1 MSAEYTMQEM
11 NNLHQDG
18 ETLLYPR
25 MIIRDCCGT
34 EELASTISEE
44 SSFTPGE
51 VMGMMRQLC
60 RKMAAAMAEG
70 RSVKLDGLG
79 TFSPSLALRKGRER
93 ETTDGSGKRRNAGSI
108 EVGSVNFRADRMM
121 VQEINHRCHL
131 ERSPRKFVRHVS
143 KFTPEERLAKAQQFL
158 EEHPMMTVS
167 DYTRMTGL
175 SRTMAGQE
183 LRKWYTTPGSG
194 IDIAGS
200 GSHRVY
206 IKRKENI

>member
-1 MSAEYTMQEM
+1 MQEM

-131 ERSPRKFVRHVS
+131 ERSPSFNQFIAPTDLVVRTLPATMSSSDKSCARATPPMHWARTAPIKSFLKFMV
-143 KFTPEERLAKAQQFL
+143 
-158 EEHPMMTVS
+158 
-167 DYTRMTGL
+167 
-175 SRTMAGQE
+175 
-183 LRKWYTTPGSG
+183 
-194 IDIAGS
+194 
-200 GSHRVY
+200 
-206 IKRKENI
+206 

>member
-1 MSAEYTMQEM
+1 MQEM

-131 ERSPRKFVRHVS
+131 ERSPKKFVRHVS

-183 LRKWYTTPGSG
+183 LRRWVQTEGSG
-194 IDIAGS
+194 IASQGMA
-200 GSHRVY
+200 SHRVY
-206 IKRKENI
+206 VLTP